1 MAAASNKKMLIGGI
15 AVVVLLVLGVIAGFS
30 FSSGEQQSSSPAR
43 PVARD
48 ADAEYDS
55 APVAT
60 RDAPGKEARTSGRLT
75 GSSDQMVSGDA
86 GQDQTA
92 LKEKKKRA
100 PKRRKG
106 RKKRTET
113 EEEEPA
119 AKKGAKGEGIP
130 KPF

>member
-1 MAAASNKKMLIGGI
+1 MAAANNKKMLIGGI
-15 AVVVLLVLGVIAGFS
+15 AVVVLLVLGVILGFS
-30 FSSGEQQSSSPAR
+30 FTSGEQQSSSPAR

-75 GSSDQMVSGDA
+75 GSSDQMASDDS
-86 GQDQTA
+86 GQDQAA
-92 LKEKKKRA
+92 LKEKKRRA

-106 RKKRTET
+106 RKKRTT
-113 EEEEPA
+113 DEEEEPE
-119 AKKGAKGEGIP
+119 AKKGAKGKVVP